1 MKIQH
6 LFAREILDSRGNP
19 TLAVTCTLE
28 SGHTGTA
35 SVPSGA
41 STGAHEAVELR
52 DQDTDRYNG
61 LGVLRAVQ
69 NVNEII
75 LELVKD
81 NDYTQVTLDQ
91 AMLELDGTANKS
103 KLGANA
109 ILGVSMAFARA
120 VANAQDT
127 PLYEYLGEVADV
139 KKFSLPTPS
148 FNIINGGKHA
158 DSGLDV
164 QEFMIVPLGIQTF
177 SKQLQAGSEVT
188 QALKKILHR
197 KGYTV
202 GVGDEGGFAPHLK
215 SNEEAL
221 DLIQDAIRNA
231 GYTTQQIKI
240 AMDVAASSLY
250 KNKMCTLKIDGTEQ
264 CIGSDDLIKWYKSL
278 VRKYPII
285 SIEDGLSEDDF
296 EGFIK
301 MHAELGEQ
309 TTIVGDDLTVTNIE
323 RIKKC
328 KERDA
333 INSVLIKLNQIGTVT
348 ETIEAIKLTQS
359 YGWKPFV
366 SHRSGETSDTF
377 IADLAVALSCPF
389 IKSGAPVRG
398 ERVAKY
404 NRLLEIEAIL
414 ESTGNH

>member
-1 MKIQH
+1 MKIKH

-19 TLAVTCTLE
+19 TLEVSCTFDT
-28 SGHTGTA
+28 GHMGLA

-52 DQDTDRYNG
+52 DGDASRYNG
-61 LGVLRAVQ
+61 LGVLRAIRH
-69 NVNEII
+69 VNEDIW
-75 LELVKD
+75 ELVKD
-81 NDYTQVTLDQ
+81 NEYTQESLDKS
-91 AMLELDGTANKS
+91 LIELDGTSNKS
-103 KLGANA
+103 RLGANA

-120 VANAQDT
+120 TASAQN
-127 PLYEYLGEVADV
+127 LQLFEYLSQISGNENYA
-139 KKFSLPTPS
+139 LPTPF

-164 QEFMIVPLGIQTF
+164 QEFMIAPVGIIGID
-177 SKQLQAGSEVT
+177 KQVQAASEIT

-221 DLIQDAIRNA
+221 DLIQDAIQNA
-231 GYTTQQIKI
+231 GYTNEQIKI

-264 CIGSDDLIKWYKSL
+264 CINSDDLIKWYEGL
-278 VRKYPII
+278 VSRYPIV
-285 SIEDGLSEDDF
+285 SIEDGLSEDDW
-296 EGFIK
+296 EGFQK
-301 MHAELGEQ
+301 LNQALGQ
-309 TTIVGDDLTVTNIE
+309 KITTVGDDLTVTNIE
-323 RIKKC
+323 RIKKA
-328 KERDA
+328 KTKNA
-333 INSVLIKLNQIGTVT
+333 INSVLIKLNQIGTVS
-348 ETIEAIKLTQS
+348 ETIEAIKLTQE
-359 YGWKPFV
+359 YGWKPFI
-366 SHRSGETSDTF
+366 SHRSGETADTF
-377 IADLAVALSCPF
+377 IADLAVALACPC

-404 NRLLEIEAIL
+404 NRLLEIQQYL
-414 ESTGNH
+414 G

>member
-1 MKIQH
+1 MKIKH

-19 TLAVTCTLE
+19 TLEVSCTLE
-28 SGHTGTA
+28 GDYIGLA

-41 STGAHEAVELR
+41 STGVHEAVELR
-52 DQDTDRYNG
+52 DGDTSRYNG
-61 LGVLRAVQ
+61 LGVLRAIRH
-69 NVNEII
+69 VNEDI

-81 NDYTQVTLDQ
+81 SEYTQSSLDQ
-91 AMLELDGTANKS
+91 AMIELDGTDNKS
-103 KLGANA
+103 RLGANA

-120 VANAQDT
+120 AASAQN
-127 PLYEYLGEVADV
+127 LQLFEYLAQISGNENYA
-139 KKFSLPTPS
+139 LPTPF

-164 QEFMIVPLGIQTF
+164 QEFMIAPVGIVGID
-177 SKQLQAGSEVT
+177 KQIQAASEVT

-221 DLIQDAIRNA
+221 DLIQDAIQNA
-231 GYTTQQIKI
+231 GYTTEQIKI

-264 CIGSDDLIKWYKSL
+264 CINSDDLIKWYEEL
-278 VRKYPII
+278 VDRYPII
-285 SIEDGLSEDDF
+285 SIEDGLSEDDW
-296 EGFIK
+296 EGFQK
-301 MHAELGEQ
+301 LNKTLGQ
-309 TTIVGDDLTVTNIE
+309 NITTVGDDLTVTNIE
-323 RIKKC
+323 RIRKAKT
-328 KERDA
+328 ENA
-333 INSVLIKLNQIGTVT
+333 INSVLIKLNQIGTVS
-348 ETIEAIKLTQS
+348 ETIEAIKLTQE
-359 YGWKPFV
+359 YGWKPFI
-366 SHRSGETSDTF
+366 SHRSGETADTF
-377 IADLAVALSCPF
+377 IADLAVALACSY

-404 NRLLEIEAIL
+404 NRLLEIQQYL
-414 ESTGNH
+414 S

>member
-1 MKIQH
+1 MKIKH

-19 TLAVTCTLE
+19 TLEVSCTLDT
-28 SGHTGTA
+28 GHIGLA

-52 DQDTDRYNG
+52 DGDASRYNG
-61 LGVLRAVQ
+61 LGVLRAIRH
-69 NVNEII
+69 VNEDI

-81 NDYTQVTLDQ
+81 SEYTQESLDR
-91 AMLELDGTANKS
+91 ALIELDGTDNKS
-103 KLGANA
+103 RLGANA

-120 VANAQDT
+120 AASAQN
-127 PLYEYLGEVADV
+127 LQLFEYLSQISSNENYT
-139 KKFSLPTPS
+139 LPTPF

-164 QEFMIVPLGIQTF
+164 QEFMITPVGIVGIN
-177 SKQLQAGSEVT
+177 KQVQAASEVT

-221 DLIQDAIRNA
+221 DLIQDAIQNA
-231 GYTTQQIKI
+231 GYTTEQIKI

-264 CIGSDDLIKWYKSL
+264 CIGSEDLIKWYEEL
-278 VRKYPII
+278 VNRYPII
-285 SIEDGLSEDDF
+285 SIEDGLSEDDW
-296 EGFIK
+296 EGFQK
-301 MHAELGEQ
+301 LNHALGQ
-309 TTIVGDDLTVTNIE
+309 KITTVGDDLTVTNIE
-323 RIKKC
+323 RIKKA
-328 KERDA
+328 KDENA
-333 INSVLIKLNQIGTVT
+333 INSVLIKLNQIGTVS
-348 ETIEAIKLTQS
+348 ETIEAIKLTQE
-359 YGWKPFV
+359 YGWKPFI
-366 SHRSGETSDTF
+366 SHRSGETADTF
-377 IADLAVALSCPF
+377 IADLAVALACPC

-404 NRLLEIEAIL
+404 NRLLEIQQYL
-414 ESTGNH
+414 G

>member
-1 MKIQH
+1 MKIQN

-19 TLAVTCTLE
+19 TLEVTCTLD
-28 SGHTGTA
+28 SGVVGTA

-52 DQDTDRYNG
+52 DGDASRYNG
-61 LGVLRAVQ
+61 FGVLRAARH
-69 NVNEII
+69 VNENI
-75 LELVKD
+75 LEEVRGQEF
-81 NDYTQVTLDQ
+81 TQEDLDKK
-91 AMLELDGTANKS
+91 MIELDGTENKS

-109 ILGVSMAFARA
+109 ILGVSMAFAYA
-120 VANAQDT
+120 AAKAQN
-127 PLYEYLGEVADV
+127 LQLFQYLQKISDNQNL
-139 KKFSLPTPS
+139 KLPTPF

-164 QEFMIVPLGIQTF
+164 QEFMIAPIGIQGI
-177 SKQLQAGSEVT
+177 SKQIQAASEIT
-188 QALKKILHR
+188 QVLKKILQH

-221 DLIQDAIRNA
+221 ELIIDAIHNA
-231 GYTTQQIKI
+231 GYTTDEVKI

-264 CIGSDDLIKWYKSL
+264 CIGSKDMVEWYKNLTS
-278 VRKYPII
+278 KYPII
-285 SIEDGLSEDDF
+285 SIEDGLSEDDWA
-296 EGFIK
+296 GFR
-301 MHAELGEQ
+301 ELHTALGDKL
-309 TTIVGDDLTVTNIE
+309 TIVGDDLTVTNIK
-323 RIKKC
+323 RIEKAKT
-328 KERDA
+328 ENA

-359 YGWKPFV
+359 YSWRPFI
-366 SHRSGETSDTF
+366 SHRSGETSDAF
-377 IADLAVALSCPF
+377 IADLSVALACPY

-404 NRLLEIEAIL
+404 NRLLEINNL
-414 ESTGNH
+414 LHN

>member
-19 TLAVTCTLE
+19 TLEVTCTLE
-28 SGHTGTA
+28 PGHTGTA

-52 DQDTDRYNG
+52 DQDAGRYNG
-61 LGVLRAVQ
+61 LGVLRAVRH
-69 NVNEII
+69 VNEDI
-75 LELVKD
+75 LELVKG
-81 NDYTQVTLDQ
+81 NDYTQEALDRT
-91 AMLELDGTANKS
+91 MIEFDDTSNKS

-120 VANAQDT
+120 VANAQGIQ
-127 PLYEYLGEVADV
+127 LYEYLGKVAGI
-139 KKFSLPTPS
+139 KNFALPIPS

-164 QEFMIVPLGIQTF
+164 QEFMIVPIGIQTF
-177 SKQLQAGSEVT
+177 SKQLQAASEVT

-221 DLIQDAIRNA
+221 ELIQDAIHNA
-231 GYTTQQIKI
+231 GYTTEQIKI

-264 CIGSDDLIKWYKSL
+264 CIGSDELIEWYKTL
-278 VRKYPII
+278 VAKYPII

-296 EGFIK
+296 EGFTK
-301 MHAELGEQ
+301 LHAELGDQ
-309 TTIVGDDLTVTNIE
+309 ITIVGDDLTVTNIE

-328 KERDA
+328 KESDS

-359 YGWKPFV
+359 YNWKPFV

-398 ERVAKY
+398 ERIAKY
-404 NRLLEIEAIL
+404 NRLLEIENVL
-414 ESTGNH
+414 KSTDSR

>member
-1 MKIQH
+1 MKIKH

-19 TLAVTCTLE
+19 TLEVSCTLDTE
-28 SGHTGTA
+28 HMGLA

-52 DQDTDRYNG
+52 DGDASRYNG
-61 LGVLRAVQ
+61 LGVLRAIRH
-69 NVNEII
+69 VNEDI

-81 NDYTQVTLDQ
+81 NEYTQESLDQ
-91 AMLELDGTANKS
+91 SLIELDGTNNKS
-103 KLGANA
+103 HLGANA

-120 VANAQDT
+120 AANVQN
-127 PLYEYLGEVADV
+127 LQLFEYLAKISGNENYA
-139 KKFSLPTPS
+139 LPTPF

-164 QEFMIVPLGIQTF
+164 QEFMIAPVGIVGID
-177 SKQLQAGSEVT
+177 KQIQAASEVT
-188 QALKKILHR
+188 QALRKILHR

-221 DLIQDAIRNA
+221 DLIQDAIQNA
-231 GYTTQQIKI
+231 GYTTEKIKI

-264 CIGSDDLIKWYKSL
+264 CINSDDLIKWYEEL
-278 VRKYPII
+278 VSRYPII
-285 SIEDGLSEDDF
+285 SIEDGLSEDDW
-296 EGFIK
+296 EGFQK
-301 MHAELGEQ
+301 LNHALGQ
-309 TTIVGDDLTVTNIE
+309 KITTVGDDLTVTNIE
-323 RIKKC
+323 RIKKA
-328 KERDA
+328 KDENA
-333 INSVLIKLNQIGTVT
+333 INSVLIKLNQIGTVS
-348 ETIEAIKLTQS
+348 ETIEAIKLTQE
-359 YGWKPFV
+359 YGWKPFI
-366 SHRSGETSDTF
+366 SHRSGETADTF
-377 IADLAVALSCPF
+377 IADLAVALACPC

-404 NRLLEIEAIL
+404 NRLLEIHQYL
-414 ESTGNH
+414 D

>member
-19 TLAVTCTLE
+19 TLEVTCTLE

-52 DQDTDRYNG
+52 DQDVGRYNG
-61 LGVLRAVQ
+61 LGVLRAVRH
-69 NVNEII
+69 VNEDI
-75 LELVKD
+75 LELIRG
-81 NDYTQVTLDQ
+81 NNYTQEALDR
-91 AMLELDGTANKS
+91 AMIELDGTSNKS

-120 VANAQDT
+120 AAQAQDVQ
-127 PLYEYLGEVADV
+127 LYEYLAERVGAQN
-139 KKFSLPTPS
+139 FALPTPS

-177 SKQLQAGSEVT
+177 SKQLQAGSEIT

-221 DLIQDAIRNA
+221 DLIQDAIHNA
-231 GYTTQQIKI
+231 GYTTEQIKI

-264 CIGSDDLIKWYKSL
+264 CIGSDELIEWYKTL
-278 VRKYPII
+278 VAKYPII

-296 EGFIK
+296 QGFAK
-301 MHAELGEQ
+301 LHAELGEQ
-309 TTIVGDDLTVTNIE
+309 ITIVGDDLTVTNIE

-328 KERDA
+328 KEGDA

-359 YGWKPFV
+359 YNWKPFI

-377 IADLAVALSCPF
+377 IADLAVALSCPL

-404 NRLLEIEAIL
+404 NRLLEIESIL
-414 ESTGNH
+414 QTTDSH